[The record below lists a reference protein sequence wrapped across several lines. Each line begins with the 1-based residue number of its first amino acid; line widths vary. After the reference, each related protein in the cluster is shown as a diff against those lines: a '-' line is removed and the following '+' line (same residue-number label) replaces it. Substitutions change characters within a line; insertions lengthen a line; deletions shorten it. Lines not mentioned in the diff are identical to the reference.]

1 MAVSI
6 HDFSLKAID
15 GSKFNFA
22 DFKGKKILLVN
33 VASFCGLT
41 PQYTQLQEIYAHWG
55 DKLTIVGVP
64 ANNFAN
70 QEPNSESEIQQ
81 FCSVKYEVS
90 FPLTQKISVKG
101 DDQHEL
107 YQFVTQKA
115 KNGVLDSEVTWNFQK
130 YIFDENGFL
139 THTFSPRTEPADEE
153 ILKALGVA

>member
-6 HDFSLKAID
+6 HNFSLKAID
-15 GSKFNFA
+15 GGKFNFA
-22 DFKGKKILLVN
+22 DYKDKKILLVN

-41 PQYTQLQEIYAHWG
+41 PQYTQLQEIYAQWG
-55 DKLTIVGVP
+55 DKVAVIGVP

-81 FCSVKYEVS
+81 FCSLKYDVT

-107 YQFVTQKA
+107 YQFVTQKSQ
-115 KNGVLDSEVTWNFQK
+115 NGVLDSEVSWNFQK
-130 YIFDENGFL
+130 YVFDENGFL

>member
-6 HDFSLKAID
+6 HNFSLKAID

-22 DFKGKKILLVN
+22 DYKGKKILLVN

-41 PQYTQLQEIYAHWG
+41 PQYTQLQEIYAQFG
-55 DKLTIVGVP
+55 DKLTVIGVP
-64 ANNFAN
+64 ANNFGN
-70 QEPNSESEIQQ
+70 QEPNSENEIQQ
-81 FCSVKYEVS
+81 FCSLKYDVT

-101 DDQHEL
+101 GDQHEL

-115 KNGVLDSEVTWNFQK
+115 QNGVLDSEVSWNFQK
-130 YIFDENGFL
+130 YVFDENGFL

>member
-1 MAVSI
+1 MSVSI
-6 HDFSLKAID
+6 HNFSLQSID
-15 GSKFNFA
+15 GSQFNFA
-22 DFKGKKILLVN
+22 DFKNKKILLVN

-41 PQYTQLQEIYAHWG
+41 PQYAQLQEIYAQFG
-55 DKLTIVGVP
+55 DKVVVIGVP

-81 FCSVKYEVS
+81 FCSLRYEVT

-101 DDQHEL
+101 DNQHEL

-115 KNGVLDSEVTWNFQK
+115 KNGVLDSEVSWNFQK
-130 YIFDENGFL
+130 YVFDENGFL

-153 ILKALGVA
+153 ILKALGLA

>member
-41 PQYTQLQEIYAHWG
+41 PQYTQLQEIYAQWG

>member
-6 HDFSLKAID
+6 HNFSLKAID
-15 GSKFNFA
+15 GGKFNFA
-22 DFKGKKILLVN
+22 DYKGKKILLVN

-41 PQYTQLQEIYAHWG
+41 PQYTQLQEIYAQWG
-55 DKLTIVGVP
+55 DKVAVIGVP

-81 FCSVKYEVS
+81 FCSLKYDVT

-107 YQFVTQKA
+107 YQFVTQKSQ
-115 KNGVLDSEVTWNFQK
+115 NGVLDSEVSWNFQK
-130 YIFDENGFL
+130 YVFDENGFL